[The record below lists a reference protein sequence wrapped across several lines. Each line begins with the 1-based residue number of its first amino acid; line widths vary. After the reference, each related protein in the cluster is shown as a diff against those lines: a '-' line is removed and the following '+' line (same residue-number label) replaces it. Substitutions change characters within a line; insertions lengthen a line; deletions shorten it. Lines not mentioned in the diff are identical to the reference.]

1 MSAPMTDFEMQLL
14 TVLDRIARGVETI
27 AMSNATAPSFNRP
40 MSEYKDFDW
49 SSIGA
54 TVTETDRDGVSVVEW
69 GGYNW
74 KRRNPSNNFDNA
86 IFYTRPIGKKE
97 DGSNKYARLITF
109 KEVGKVKSLNRDTEE
124 LVESAAA
131 KKKTGPLPQPPTSA
145 PQACSVC
152 GQILPHHAPSC
163 SKNPAKILPEKK
175 TDAPSY
181 CKIHLLDMTDITDQG
196 VYFHPV
202 TGGLCNGTE
211 QLDPEFP
218 NVCRHHLALM
228 VEQSKTGVPFHRITD
243 KSGATTA
250 YCNGIKIEPNGK
262 H

>member
-1 MSAPMTDFEMQLL
+1 MSAPMTEFEMQLL
-14 TVLDRIARGVETI
+14 AVLDRIARGVETI
-27 AMSNATAPSFNRP
+27 AMSNATAPAFNRP

-131 KKKTGPLPQPPTSA
+131 KKKTGPLPSQVARAAMATSREQQPPA
-145 PQACSVC
+145 
-152 GQILPHHAPSC
+152 GIEHLPAR
-163 SKNPAKILPEKK
+163 K
-175 TDAPSY
+175 TDVPSY
-181 CKIHLLDMTDITDQG
+181 CHLHLCDMTANAIGLYTHG
-196 VYFHPV
+196 LMG
-202 TGGLCNGTE
+202 GGLCNGTTS
-211 QLDPEFP
+211 LPDTPDR
-218 NVCRHHLALM
+218 CALHVVTM
-228 VEQSKTGVPFHRITD
+228 SEQSKTGVPFHRILD
-243 KSGATTA
+243 AKGDTTA
-250 YCNGIKIEPNGK
+250 YCDGSTVKPNGNPNGK